1 MLSDLTRSLRTS
13 DDHIMTLAAT
23 IAPRRLRVRRFD
35 EQALKPCLVIRLAGA
50 ASNGAKDLS
59 DELPRTFEEA
69 IAWAKTRAG
78 ETCEMATTIANPTA
92 GLVFDLKNATITHT
106 VFDEDNNIIEMTY
119 CAVTGRVLNK
129 QVTKPTGSRQT

>member
-1 MLSDLTRSLRTS
+1 M
-13 DDHIMTLAAT
+13 
-23 IAPRRLRVRRFD
+23 
-35 EQALKPCLVIRLAGA
+35 IRLAGA

-78 ETCEMATTIANPTA
+78 ETGEMATTIANPTA

>member
-1 MLSDLTRSLRTS
+1 M
-13 DDHIMTLAAT
+13 
-23 IAPRRLRVRRFD
+23 
-35 EQALKPCLVIRLAGA
+35 
-50 ASNGAKDLS
+50 S

-78 ETCEMATTIANPTA
+78 ETGEMATTIANPTA

-119 CAVTGRVLNK
+119 CACPEQTSYKAHWK
-129 QVTKPTGSRQT
+129 QADLIS

>member
-1 MLSDLTRSLRTS
+1 M
-13 DDHIMTLAAT
+13 
-23 IAPRRLRVRRFD
+23 
-35 EQALKPCLVIRLAGA
+35 IRLAGA

-78 ETCEMATTIANPTA
+78 ETGEMATTIANPTA

-129 QVTKPTGSRQT
+129 QITKPTGSRQP